1 MQSRDAKFQTLSSDY
16 EVCNTFEMS
25 KTMLTTAQ
33 TIFYLTQAVPDRSQ
47 SIKNSFAQAL
57 TEGSGFTKSA

>member
-1 MQSRDAKFQTLSSDY
+1 MKYVTPS
-16 EVCNTFEMS
+16 EMS